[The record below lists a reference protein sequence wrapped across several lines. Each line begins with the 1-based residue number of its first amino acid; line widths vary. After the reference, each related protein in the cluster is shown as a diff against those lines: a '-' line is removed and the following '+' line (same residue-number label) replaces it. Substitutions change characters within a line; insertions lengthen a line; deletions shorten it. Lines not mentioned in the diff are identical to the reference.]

1 MNGERNLLSFKG
13 KALINLAVPRIYQLS
28 SHLLENEQLMKR

>member
-1 MNGERNLLSFKG
+1 MNGERKLLSFKG

-28 SHLLENEQLMKR
+28 SMTQIALAGK